1 MSDKEV
7 NLIKNNTLSGVNV
20 VLSLAAAFGTAVLYN
35 NVDDDE
41 LNIKALFLGIALLT
55 SVIHGAH
62 AILIFIL
69 PAFQGGKPRDQSD
82 LEVVV
87 RNKMSQLLLISSAVV
102 LGMDLRTGEY
112 GGLEITNDEGPTN
125 VTPSLIILCIAAALR
140 LSDMFDDLHKA
151 VDAFAVV
158 CDDREPEGTR
168 KSSALARMIIANLLY
183 AISAALL
190 ITQFAEEEVTD
201 KSGTRDTR
209 GRDIQIAAMSLAI
222 IHAALKPLI
231 KGAEMLGGDGLK
243 QAVANTFLE
252 DKCTGEDVE
261 LASLSQL
268 PIVRL
273 IVASSILALAGL
285 QLGET
290 WKDHRDINFAAG
302 GILAYS
308 FAEDIG
314 RNLL

>member
-1 MSDKEV
+1 MAEEPNIV
-7 NLIKNNTLSGVNV
+7 KNNVLAGVNT
-20 VLSLAAAFGTAVLYN
+20 VLSLAATFGAAVLYN
-35 NVDDDE
+35 NIDDDT
-41 LNIKALFLGIALLT
+41 LNLKALFVGIAGL
-55 SVIHGAH
+55 VAAIHAVH

-87 RNKMSQLLLISSAVV
+87 RNKMSQLLLISSAVA
-102 LGMDLRTGEY
+102 LGMDLRG
-112 GGLEITNDEGPTN
+112 GSFDGLELTNDEGPVN
-125 VTPSLIILCIAAALR
+125 VLPELLLVIIAVALR
-140 LSDMFDDLHKA
+140 ISDMFDDLKKA
-151 VDAFAVV
+151 TDAFAVV

-168 KSSALARMIIANLLY
+168 KSSALARMVIANVLY
-183 AISAALL
+183 ALSALL
-190 ITQFAEEEVTD
+190 LIVQFAEEEAEG
-201 KSGTRDTR
+201 KSGNRDTE
-209 GRDIQIAAMSLAI
+209 GRDIAIAAMSLAI

-231 KGAEMLGGDGLK
+231 KLAEMVGGDGLK
-243 QAVANTFLE
+243 QSIANTFLA
-252 DKCTGEDVE
+252 DKCAGEDVE

-273 IVASSILALAGL
+273 LVATTILSLAGL

-290 WKDHRDINFAAG
+290 WKDSRDINFVAG

>member
-1 MSDKEV
+1 MAEEPNIV
-7 NLIKNNTLSGVNV
+7 KNNVLAGVNT
-20 VLSLAAAFGTAVLYN
+20 VLSLAATFGAAVLYN
-35 NVDDDE
+35 NIDDDT
-41 LNIKALFLGIALLT
+41 LNIKALFIGIAGL
-55 SVIHGAH
+55 VAAIHAVH

-87 RNKMSQLLLISSAVV
+87 RNKMSQLLLIFSAMA
-102 LGMDLRTGEY
+102 LGMDLRG
-112 GGLEITNDEGPTN
+112 GSFDGLELKSGNILPELLL
-125 VTPSLIILCIAAALR
+125 VIIAVALR
-140 LSDMFDDLHKA
+140 LSDMFDDLKKA
-151 VDAFAVV
+151 SDALAVV

-168 KSSALARMIIANLLY
+168 KSSALARMVIANVLY
-183 AISAALL
+183 ALSALL
-190 ITQFAEEEVTD
+190 LIVQFAEEEAEG
-201 KSGTRDTR
+201 KSGGRDAE
-209 GRDIQIAAMSLAI
+209 GRDIAIAAMSLAI

-231 KGAEMLGGDGLK
+231 KLAEMLGGDGLK
-243 QAVANTFLE
+243 QSIANTFLA
-252 DKCTGEDVE
+252 DKCAGEDVE

-273 IVASSILALAGL
+273 LVASAILSLAGL

-290 WKDHRDINFAAG
+290 WKDSRDINFVAG